1 LYIVAH
7 RLANNAHFLYDDIN
21 LSGGITIDM
30 KKVTYSSRQYMKKN
44 DYELFYYK
52 DMMLKNVS
60 LHHHDFYEV
69 YFFVKGEVDYKIEGR
84 DYDLKPGDVLL
95 LNYKELHQALIEN
108 PNQLY
113 ERYVLWLNKDFL
125 ASLSS
130 EKTDLRRCFED
141 KEKKNLIR
149 TTIENQQLIRGL
161 LDKLLYLEGS
171 DEIGNDILH
180 KVYIIE
186 LMVALN
192 RISFDKESRIQHT
205 VKKNQLID
213 SVIHYISENLEENI
227 TMDKLSDEFFISKY
241 HLSREFK
248 KHTGITLYRFIV
260 KKRLIRS
267 KELILEDLPI
277 TTVYERSGFGDY
289 SNFFRAFKSE
299 YGITPKK
306 FYELMTGVEHKV
318 GE

>member
-1 LYIVAH
+1 M
-7 RLANNAHFLYDDIN
+7 
-21 LSGGITIDM
+21 TM
-30 KKVTYSSRQYMKKN
+30 KKLAYSNRQYMRTN

-52 DMMLKNVS
+52 DMMLKSVS

-95 LNYKELHQALIEN
+95 LNYKELHQALIED
-108 PNQLY
+108 PKQLY
-113 ERYVLWLNKDFL
+113 ERYVLWLNRDFL

-130 EKTDLRRCFED
+130 EKTDLKRCFED
-141 KEKKNLIR
+141 REKKNLIR
-149 TTIENQQLIRGL
+149 TTMENQQLIRGI
-161 LDKLLYLEGS
+161 LDKLLSLEGS
-171 DEIGNDILH
+171 EEMGHDLLY
-180 KVYIIE
+180 KAYITE

-192 RISFDKESRIQHT
+192 RISFDEESRIQHT

-213 SVIHYISENLEENI
+213 AVIHYINDNLEENI
-227 TMDKLSDEFFISKY
+227 TMDNLSNAFFISKY

-267 KELILEDLPI
+267 KELIMEDLPI
-277 TTVYERSGFGDY
+277 TSVYERSGFGDY
-289 SNFFRAFKSE
+289 SNFFRAFKDE

-306 FYELMTGVEHKV
+306 FYELMTA
-318 GE
+318 GEDKEGK

>member
-1 LYIVAH
+1 
-7 RLANNAHFLYDDIN
+7 
-21 LSGGITIDM
+21 
-30 KKVTYSSRQYMKKN
+30 
-44 DYELFYYK
+44 
-52 DMMLKNVS
+52 MLKNVS

-69 YFFVKGEVDYKIEGR
+69 YFFVKGEVNYKIEGR
-84 DYDLKPGDVLL
+84 DYELKPGDVLL

-113 ERYVLWLNKDFL
+113 ERYVLWLNRDFL

-149 TTIENQQLIRGL
+149 TTIENQQLIRGI

-171 DEIGNDILH
+171 KEMGHDLLY
-180 KVYIIE
+180 KAYITE

-192 RISFDKESRIQHT
+192 RISFDEESRIQHT
-205 VKKNQLID
+205 MKKNQLID
-213 SVIHYISENLEENI
+213 SVIHYINENLEENI
-227 TMDKLSDEFFISKY
+227 TMDSLSNEFYISKY

-277 TTVYERSGFGDY
+277 TSVYERCGFGDY
-289 SNFFRAFKSE
+289 SNFFRAFKCE

-306 FYELMTGVEHKV
+306 FYELMTEVEDKDRK
-318 GE
+318 

>member
-1 LYIVAH
+1 M
-7 RLANNAHFLYDDIN
+7 
-21 LSGGITIDM
+21 TM
-30 KKVTYSSRQYMKKN
+30 KKLAYSNRQYMRTN

-52 DMMLKNVS
+52 DMMLKSVS

-95 LNYKELHQALIEN
+95 LNYKELHQALIED
-108 PNQLY
+108 PKQLY
-113 ERYVLWLNKDFL
+113 ERYVLWLNRDFL

-130 EKTDLRRCFED
+130 EKTDLKRCFED
-141 KEKKNLIR
+141 REKKNLIR
-149 TTIENQQLIRGL
+149 TTMENQQLIRGI
-161 LDKLLYLEGS
+161 LDKLLSLEGS
-171 DEIGNDILH
+171 EEMGHDLLY
-180 KVYIIE
+180 KAYITE

-192 RISFDKESRIQHT
+192 RISFDEESRIQHT

-213 SVIHYISENLEENI
+213 AVIHYINENLEENI
-227 TMDKLSDEFFISKY
+227 TMDNLSNAFFISKY

-267 KELILEDLPI
+267 KELIMEDLPI
-277 TTVYERSGFGDY
+277 TSVYERSGFGDY
-289 SNFFRAFKSE
+289 SNFFRAFKDE

-306 FYELMTGVEHKV
+306 FYELMTA
-318 GE
+318 GEDKEGK